1 MRVEVNPIGYVE
13 TEHSDEEIS
22 SSWPFGVRGKIIV
35 YPEYAEGLLG
45 LEGFSHVIALAWLHK
60 VSEDRRRVLRVR
72 FRRFQKIGIRMEDL
86 PEVGVFCSDSPHR
99 PNPIAITILRLERIE
114 RNVLYVSN
122 LDLYDGT
129 PILDLRA
136 YTPTYSLREFEVPA
150 WYERLLERLRAS
162 KRCPQR

>member
-1 MRVEVNPIGYVE
+1 MKIEVSPIGYVE
-13 TEHSDEEIS
+13 TKCSDEEVS
-22 SSWPFGVRGKIIV
+22 SSWPLGVQGKIII

-72 FRRFQKIGIRMEDL
+72 FRRFQRIGVKLEDL

-99 PNPIAITILRLERIE
+99 PNPIAITILRLEKIE
-114 RNVLYVSN
+114 GNILHVSN
-122 LDLYDGT
+122 LDLYDRT

-136 YTPTYSLREFEVPA
+136 YTPSHSLNGFEVPA
-150 WYERLLERLRAS
+150 WYKELLEKLKSLDGRHL
-162 KRCPQR
+162 Q